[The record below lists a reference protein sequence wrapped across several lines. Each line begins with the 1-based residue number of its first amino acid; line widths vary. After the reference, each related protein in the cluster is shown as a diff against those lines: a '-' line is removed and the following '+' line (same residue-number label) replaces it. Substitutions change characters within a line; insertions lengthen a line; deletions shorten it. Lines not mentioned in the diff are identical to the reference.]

1 VNAFSDYRACR
12 GTLNGACEEALCP
25 EPRREKRLKIETV
38 IHCARK
44 CVQEGKKTE
53 GIDMIVRGAHYTVAE
68 AEKLADFIAYF
79 SISSSIAT
87 SLTLGVMSIEL
98 QDFSAESSTLK
109 KKRMMDFLLLRGRQ
123 IESKIN
129 DDDLNRSSAETR
141 RPDVNEEESSLPYLP

>member
-1 VNAFSDYRACR
+1 
-12 GTLNGACEEALCP
+12 
-25 EPRREKRLKIETV
+25 
-38 IHCARK
+38 
-44 CVQEGKKTE
+44 
-53 GIDMIVRGAHYTVAE
+53 MIVRGAHYTVAE